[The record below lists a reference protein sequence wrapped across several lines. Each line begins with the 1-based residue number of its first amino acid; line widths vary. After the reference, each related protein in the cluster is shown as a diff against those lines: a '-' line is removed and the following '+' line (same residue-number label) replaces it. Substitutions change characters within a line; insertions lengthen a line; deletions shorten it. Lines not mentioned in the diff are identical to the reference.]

1 MSRVNLF
8 SVLIVDLIFS
18 TPPFRI
24 SPAIGLLET
33 RISISKMVNQTN
45 EFRNI
50 PLLPLPLLSAS
61 PSARAKSNQFIN
73 CLYSTCLLSSALLL
87 ASSSHLE
94 FCCVLLLFIFNLPLS
109 SLVVALFLNA
119 IFFLA
124 SFGAI
129 YLLCF
134 PYVSMNISSSLRPSF
149 WVQSEGLHARV
160 QNGRFSV
167 SPQKGSKKTDALTR

>member
-50 PLLPLPLLSAS
+50 PLLPHK
-61 PSARAKSNQFIN
+61 PSLERIKEF
-73 CLYSTCLLSSALLL
+73 LSSPG
-87 ASSSHLE
+87 SRITYSQRRE
-94 FCCVLLLFIFNLPLS
+94 T
-109 SLVVALFLNA
+109 
-119 IFFLA
+119 
-124 SFGAI
+124 
-129 YLLCF
+129 YLK
-134 PYVSMNISSSLRPSF
+134 PTI
-149 WVQSEGLHARV
+149 WA
-160 QNGRFSV
+160 
-167 SPQKGSKKTDALTR
+167 